1 MGEAIRVRGLNGCS
15 VKAVGH
21 VCQAEVGGHPCLAEA
36 YAYAAYDPGRDVR
49 VAEAEASA
57 VGRVGDAAEAVG
69 AVLDGG
75 DGRYMNLQASPTRP
89 QT

>member
-21 VCQAEVGGHPCLAEA
+21 VCQAEVGGQPCLAE
-36 YAYAAYDPGRDVR
+36 AYAAYDPGRDVH

-57 VGRVGDAAEAVG
+57 VGRVGDVVG

>member
-21 VCQAEVGGHPCLAEA
+21 VCQAEVGGHLCLAEA
-36 YAYAAYDPGRDVR
+36 YAAYDPARDVH

-57 VGRVGDAAEAVG
+57 AGRVGDAAEAVV
-69 AVLDGG
+69 AVLDGD
-75 DGRYMNLQASPTRP
+75 DG
-89 QT
+89 